1 MLQTLHEKFSG
12 LIAKIVLGII
22 VIVFGGF
29 FGIQQ
34 YFTQRNE
41 TYVAKVD
48 GHEISQQ
55 DFRERWDAYRS
66 QMQRMMG
73 AQFDPAMIESPERK
87 REMLDQLINE
97 QLLLGANEKLGTAVP
112 P

>member
-12 LIAKIVLGII
+12 LIAKIVLG
-22 VIVFGGF
+22 VIVVIFGGF

-55 DFRERWDAYRS
+55 DFRERWDLYR
-66 QMQRMMG
+66 
-73 AQFDPAMIESPERK
+73 AQAARSPGFDAAAFDTPERK
-87 REMLDQLINE
+87 REVLDFIRHALFTHP
-97 QLLLGANEKLGTAVP
+97 TAAIP
-112 P
+112 